1 MNDIA
6 QNKKTIQDV
15 KNVLSQYLKHCN
27 EKRTPYVCNLKSTKE
42 GYKEVEDFVL
52 RVIACHNHTL
62 VEIWEYQTRVINN

>member
-42 GYKEVEDFVL
+42 GYKEVEIKVGNITKL
-52 RVIACHNHTL
+52 MK
-62 VEIWEYQTRVINN
+62 